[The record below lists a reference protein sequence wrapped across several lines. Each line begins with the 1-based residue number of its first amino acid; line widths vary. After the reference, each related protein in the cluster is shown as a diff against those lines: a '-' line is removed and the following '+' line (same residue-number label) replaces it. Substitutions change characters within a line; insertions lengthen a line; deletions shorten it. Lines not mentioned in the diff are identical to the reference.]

1 MIDLHAHT
9 KASDGSFSP
18 RELVALARERGLTA
32 LGITDHDTLFGWDEA
47 LAEGARLGVEIVP
60 GVELSTSYPGGRFH
74 ILGYYIRATSH
85 LSAELERLQVA
96 RANRNVEIFQNLRD
110 LGVGVEE
117 EAVLAYCGPNG
128 QIGRPQIARAMLDA
142 GHVASVQE
150 AFDQYLAD
158 GKPGYA
164 TKAVLS
170 PQDAIAYIHD
180 AGGVAIWAHPPIGR
194 KHSYEE
200 LTEKLEDMIGWG
212 LDGLEIY
219 YARYTPEDTAWT
231 REMVQKYN
239 LIGAGGS
246 DFHGV
251 SKPDITLG
259 VVQDGLTVSE
269 DVLNLIKARRDE
281 IRSRE
286 TADEVRSNSAS

>member
-18 RELVALARERGLTA
+18 RELVALARDRKLTA

-47 LAEGARLGVEIVP
+47 LATGSRLGVEIVP
-60 GVELSTSYPGGRFH
+60 GVELSTSYERGRFH
-74 ILGYYIRATSH
+74 ILGYYVRATSR
-85 LSAELERLQVA
+85 LTAELERLQIA
-96 RANRNVEIFQNLRD
+96 RANRNVEIFENLRE

-117 EAVLAYCGPNG
+117 AAVLQYCGESG

-150 AFDQYLAD
+150 AFDKYLAD
-158 GKPGYA
+158 GMPGYA

-194 KHSYEE
+194 KHTYEQLTERLEE
-200 LTEKLEDMIGWG
+200 LISWG

-219 YARYTPEDTAWT
+219 YARYTEEDTAWA
-231 REMVQKYN
+231 REMVQRYN
-239 LIGAGGS
+239 LIGSGGS

-259 VVQDGLTVSE
+259 ITQEGLTVPE
-269 DVLNLIKARRDE
+269 DVLDLIKARRDE
-281 IRSRE
+281 IR
-286 TADEVRSNSAS
+286 AASPVEA

>member
-9 KASDGSFSP
+9 KASDGSLSP
-18 RELVALARERGLTA
+18 RELVSLAHDRELTA

-47 LAEGARLGVEIVP
+47 LATGARLGVEIVP
-60 GVELSTSYPGGRFH
+60 GVELSTSYERGRFH
-74 ILGYYIRATSH
+74 ILGYYVRATSQ
-85 LSAELERLQVA
+85 LTAELERLQIA
-96 RANRNVEIFQNLRD
+96 RANRNVEIFQNLHD

-117 EAVLAYCGPNG
+117 AAVLQYCGASG
-128 QIGRPQIARAMLDA
+128 QIGRPQIARAMMDA

-150 AFDQYLAD
+150 AFDKYLAD
-158 GKPGYA
+158 GMPGYA

-170 PQDAIAYIHD
+170 PEHAIQYIHD

-194 KHSYEE
+194 KHTYEE
-200 LTEKLEDMIGWG
+200 LEDRLKELISWG

-219 YARYTPEDTAWT
+219 YARYTEEDTAWS
-231 REMVQKYN
+231 REMVQRYN

-246 DFHGV
+246 DFHGA

-259 VVQDGLTVSE
+259 LTQEGFTVPE
-269 DVLNLIKARRDE
+269 EVLERIKERRDA
-281 IRSRE
+281 IR
-286 TADEVRSNSAS
+286 AAAPAAAK